1 MKVLQFSGLVLK
13 LSKPTELYYNEET
26 ETLYVI
32 DRGVVY
38 QYKGVPLSAW
48 LIIKGG
54 DLDFLQSITEV
65 IPYKIVPRL
74 PKSRLDMFVLPVAT
88 VVMWKVNSS
97 NVEYL
102 GYDSEK
108 NRLYAQFIGGDTYV
122 YYDVEPA
129 IWNGLRQADSKGSFL
144 HWFIKVNNYR
154 YDKIGGFGLN
164 YSTNYLTPN
173 AGTEHPDGYL
183 TGFAQE

>member
-13 LSKPTELYYNEET
+13 LSKPTEVYYNQEAET
-26 ETLYVI
+26 MYVI
-32 DRGVVY
+32 DRGTVY
-38 QYKGVPLSAW
+38 QYKDIPLSAW
-48 LIIKGG
+48 LLIKSG
-54 DLDFLQSITEV
+54 DVDFFNQLTDV
-65 IPYKIVPRL
+65 MPYKIVPRL

-108 NRLYAQFIGGDTYV
+108 QRLYAQFKGGDTYV
-122 YYDVEPA
+122 YYDVEPE